1 MQLSSSVCINDDDT
15 ILSKKKPST
24 MRKTIKRLPDT
35 GTGGDSYYNNTP
47 SSIAD
52 VQAGNEV
59 RNARVTELM
68 TQMASLNQNNDG
80 NSLADFKPLSN
91 PELTVSR
98 LDKEPNL
105 ISISD
110 EDGDSGS
117 AVGISNLHGP
127 VSPPPPPD
135 LFTRR
140 GGSTDFSSNNADLAN
155 LSSYNKSYEHPKPQG
170 SYRPYYA
177 NMGIGGGGE
186 YGGGGVGGATNS
198 KVMEK
203 INYMIHMMEEQQ
215 YERTNNVMEEFLL
228 YSFLGIFV
236 IFVVDSF
243 SRIGKYTR

>member
-1 MQLSSSVCINDDDT
+1 MQLSSSAWTNDEDDNT
-15 ILSKKKPST
+15 ILFKKKTST
-24 MRKTIKRLPDT
+24 MRKTIKRLPEVSS
-35 GTGGDSYYNNTP
+35 GSDSYNNNTSP
-47 SSIAD
+47 SITD
-52 VQAGNEV
+52 VQVNNEV

-80 NSLADFKPLSN
+80 HSLADFKPLSN

-98 LDKEPNL
+98 IDQESKL

-110 EDGDSGS
+110 EDENSGS
-117 AVGISNLHGP
+117 AVGINNVHGP
-127 VSPPPPPD
+127 LVPPLPPD
-135 LFTRR
+135 IFNRR
-140 GGSTDFSSNNADLAN
+140 GGSADFSSNNTDLAN
-155 LSSYNKSYEHPKPQG
+155 LSNYSKSYEHPNPQET
-170 SYRPYYA
+170 YRPYYA
-177 NMGIGGGGE
+177 NMGIGGGGMNE
-186 YGGGGVGGATNS
+186 NGGSVNS

-215 YERTNNVMEEFLL
+215 HERTNNIMEEFLL